1 MDTAINDRIKQIRE
15 AKGLSQ
21 AEFGESLGS
30 GRGAIGNIEYYNTA
44 PKPEFIALVC
54 KIYNVS
60 PSWLTTGEGE
70 MFMPKSEEQEI
81 ESIFTNAQCEDPRKY
96 KLLKVL
102 ARAISELPD
111 EAIAAICDYAK
122 EIADAAEDIDSPNE

>member
-1 MDTAINDRIKQIRE
+1 MNDINSRLALLRDNL
-15 AKGLSQ
+15 GLSQ
-21 AEFGESLGS
+21 ENFGAKVGVSRS
-30 GRGAIGNIEYYNTA
+30 VIKNIEYNLTA

-122 EIADAAEDIDSPNE
+122 GIADAAEDTDSPNE

>member
-1 MDTAINDRIKQIRE
+1 MNDINSRLALLRDNL
-15 AKGLSQ
+15 GLSQ
-21 AEFGESLGS
+21 ENFGAKVGVSRS
-30 GRGAIGNIEYYNTA
+30 VIKNIEYDLTQ

-102 ARAISELPD
+102 ARAISDLPD
-111 EAIAAICDYAK
+111 EAIAAICEYAK
-122 EIADAAEDIDSPNE
+122 EIADAAEDTDSPNE

>member
-1 MDTAINDRIKQIRE
+1 MNEINERLKLLRSTL
-15 AKGLSQ
+15 GLSRR
-21 AEFGESLGS
+21 AFGEPLAYTDSMIKNLDT
-30 GRGAIGNIEYYNTA
+30 GNTT

-60 PSWLTTGEGE
+60 PSWLATGEGE

-102 ARAISELPD
+102 ARAISDLPD
-111 EAIAAICDYAK
+111 EAIAAICEYAK
-122 EIADAAEDIDSPNE
+122 EIADAAEDTDSPDE

>member
-1 MDTAINDRIKQIRE
+1 MDAINERLFQLRNE
-15 AKGLSQ
+15 LGLSR
-21 AEFGESLGS
+21 AKFGAKLGVSLDVIKNLDTGK
-30 GRGAIGNIEYYNTA
+30 TK

-60 PSWLTTGEGE
+60 PSWLATGEGE

-102 ARAISELPD
+102 ARTIAELPD
-111 EAIAAICDYAK
+111 EAVSAVCDYAK
-122 EIADAAEDIDSPNE
+122 QILNVPEDEDE

>member
-1 MDTAINDRIKQIRE
+1 MDAVNERLFQLRNE
-15 AKGLSQ
+15 LGLSR
-21 AEFGESLGS
+21 AKFGAKLGVSLDVIKNLDTGK
-30 GRGAIGNIEYYNTA
+30 TK

-60 PSWLTTGEGE
+60 PSWLATGEGE

-102 ARAISELPD
+102 ARTIAELPD
-111 EAIAAICDYAK
+111 EAVSAVCDYAK
-122 EIADAAEDIDSPNE
+122 QILNVPEDEDE

>member
-1 MDTAINDRIKQIRE
+1 MNEINARLYQLRKELGKSR
-15 AKGLSQ
+15 KS
-21 AEFGESLGS
+21 FGEPLAYTDSMIRNLD
-30 GRGAIGNIEYYNTA
+30 EEKTQ

-54 KIYNVS
+54 KIYNVNHV
-60 PSWLTTGEGE
+60 WLTTGEGE

-122 EIADAAEDIDSPNE
+122 EIADAAEDTDSPDE

>member
-1 MDTAINDRIKQIRE
+1 MNEINERLKLLRSTL
-15 AKGLSQ
+15 GLSRR
-21 AEFGESLGS
+21 AFGEPLAYTDSMIKNLDT
-30 GRGAIGNIEYYNTA
+30 GNTT

-60 PSWLTTGEGE
+60 PSWLATGEGE

-81 ESIFTNAQCEDPRKY
+81 ESIFTNAQCEDPRKF

-111 EAIAAICDYAK
+111 EAIAAIF
-122 EIADAAEDIDSPNE
+122 

>member
-1 MDTAINDRIKQIRE
+1 MNDINSRLALLRDNL
-15 AKGLSQ
+15 GLSQ
-21 AEFGESLGS
+21 ENFGAKVGVSRS
-30 GRGAIGNIEYYNTA
+30 VIKNIEYDLTR

-122 EIADAAEDIDSPNE
+122 EIADAAEDTDSPNE

>member
-1 MDTAINDRIKQIRE
+1 MNDINSRLALLRDNL
-15 AKGLSQ
+15 GLSQ
-21 AEFGESLGS
+21 ENFGAKVGVSRS
-30 GRGAIGNIEYYNTA
+30 VIKNIEYNLTA

-122 EIADAAEDIDSPNE
+122 EIADAAEDTDSPNE

>member
-1 MDTAINDRIKQIRE
+1 MNEINERLKLLRSTL
-15 AKGLSQ
+15 GLSRR
-21 AEFGESLGS
+21 AFGEPLAYTDSMIKNLDT
-30 GRGAIGNIEYYNTA
+30 GNTT

-60 PSWLTTGEGE
+60 PSWLATGEGE

-102 ARAISELPD
+102 ARTIAELPD
-111 EAIAAICDYAK
+111 EAVSAVCDYAK
-122 EIADAAEDIDSPNE
+122 QILNVPEDEDE

>member
-1 MDTAINDRIKQIRE
+1 MNDINSRLALLRDNL
-15 AKGLSQ
+15 GLSQ
-21 AEFGESLGS
+21 ENFGAKVGVSRS
-30 GRGAIGNIEYYNTA
+30 VIKNIEYDLTQ

-122 EIADAAEDIDSPNE
+122 EIADAAEDTDSPNE

>member
-1 MDTAINDRIKQIRE
+1 MNDINCRLALLRDKL
-15 AKGLSQ
+15 GLSQ
-21 AEFGESLGS
+21 ENFGAKVGVSRS
-30 GRGAIGNIEYYNTA
+30 VIKNIEYDLTQ

-54 KIYNVS
+54 KIYNVNHV
-60 PSWLTTGEGE
+60 WLTTGEGE

-102 ARAISELPD
+102 ARTIAELPD
-111 EAIAAICDYAK
+111 EAIAAICEYAK
-122 EIADAAEDIDSPNE
+122 EIADAAEDTDSPDE

>member
-1 MDTAINDRIKQIRE
+1 MDAINERLFQLRNE
-15 AKGLSQ
+15 LGLSR
-21 AEFGESLGS
+21 AKFGAKLGVSLDVIKNLDTGK
-30 GRGAIGNIEYYNTA
+30 TK

-60 PSWLTTGEGE
+60 PSWLATGEGE

-111 EAIAAICDYAK
+111 EAIAAICEYAK
-122 EIADAAEDIDSPNE
+122 EIADAAEDTDSPDE